1 MISVKSKFGSAISIW
16 KPGWVAYVRLL
27 VIFVD
32 LIPSSARAVSSHA
45 SPLPE
50 QLVPLLKPG
59 LDAVAGALERA
70 LPSTKKRN
78 VLEEAEWEYEG
89 EEDGGW
95 EREMISQG

>member
-1 MISVKSKFGSAISIW
+1 MGT
-16 KPGWVAYVRLL
+16 RLGCL
-27 VIFVD
+27 RQVCLFVD

-45 SPLPE
+45 SPLPG

-59 LDAVAGALERA
+59 LDAVAGALEKA
-70 LPSTKKRN
+70 LPSAKKRS

-95 EREMISQG
+95 EREMISQGWS